1 MNIHSKEPME
11 MSGALVCEF
20 FDLMVS
26 KAQRG
31 WNKCARLFHQPL
43 EQPFYGARHW
53 FDQQVHGKSFT
64 TTAVSKYAAML
75 RLLDPTFPRHKFTNG
90 SVRKCHT
97 YVLNMS
103 NLPASVQQ
111 KSLGHI
117 SARGSQLWR
126 TTYNNPADPTVR
138 SAVATTIENTI
149 QTDPATPPPKRQALS
164 PLTRSATKKIA
175 HGTIQQPAS
184 PHHGTIQQTVSP
196 QQSAAGISISI
207 PSTHGTQNI
216 SLQLPPGSVVKLTLP
231 GGACMQFTY

>member
-1 MNIHSKEPME
+1 

-126 TTYNNPADPTVR
+126 TTYNNPSDL
-138 SAVATTIENTI
+138 
-149 QTDPATPPPKRQALS
+149 LS
-164 PLTRSATKKIA
+164 RPQLRTRSKLILLRPLQKDK
-175 HGTIQQPAS
+175 HYLPSLDQQQRKLHMAQFNNQRLLIMAQFNKLCLLSNLQLESVFP
-184 PHHGTIQQTVSP
+184 SP
-196 QQSAAGISISI
+196 QHMGLRIF
-207 PSTHGTQNI
+207 PSNF
-216 SLQLPPGSVVKLTLP
+216 LLALL
-231 GGACMQFTY
+231 